1 MIIKSHI
8 FTIAVATSEKK
19 WYSLFTNKIQCNLT
33 LRILQMLCFFKAK
46 PAENI
51 KARESISSWRL
62 YNLLTFFMSSF
73 IIVTLCLLKFTKLVQ
88 NNVSVMET
96 LACNNYTFH
105 CSENYRRTVDDKF
118 IPLLSK
124 GEKIATS
131 YKSFVTEC
139 NYNPNAA

>member
-1 MIIKSHI
+1 
-8 FTIAVATSEKK
+8 
-19 WYSLFTNKIQCNLT
+19 
-33 LRILQMLCFFKAK
+33 
-46 PAENI
+46 
-51 KARESISSWRL
+51 
-62 YNLLTFFMSSF
+62 
-73 IIVTLCLLKFTKLVQ
+73 
-88 NNVSVMET
+88 MET
-96 LACNNYTFH
+96 LACNNYTFN